1 MQQSLQFVT
10 SESSRD
16 PEKQNI
22 HESTINQSK
31 DTSSKDDDSMTT
43 VSDIDQNE
51 SEDSE
56 DDDAFLARFDEDGNC
71 IG

>member
-1 MQQSLQFVT
+1 MV
-10 SESSRD
+10 
-16 PEKQNI
+16 
-22 HESTINQSK
+22 
-31 DTSSKDDDSMTT
+31 T

-56 DDDAFLARFDEDGNC
+56 DDDSEDDDAFLARFDEDRNY

>member
-1 MQQSLQFVT
+1 MV
-10 SESSRD
+10 
-16 PEKQNI
+16 
-22 HESTINQSK
+22 
-31 DTSSKDDDSMTT
+31 T

-56 DDDAFLARFDEDGNC
+56 DDDSEDDDAFLARFDEDGNY